1 MTSTLPPP
9 PSPPPP
15 PRAAERL
22 FVPTPDLWRIA
33 PGPRLLGGLVLG
45 GVAVDLGVRHPVGVL
60 SLAAVVLLVTASR
73 TGGWVRGTV
82 ADRLLL
88 LALVPAALLCLRS
101 TPWLVPLNVI
111 AVLGLL
117 ALAAAARDEPGAL
130 GRAVLRLVHPTT
142 ALEPAVLSYQL
153 ATRSV
158 AATTRGRDALGR
170 RLLRAV
176 TGLAIVTPVAAA
188 LIALLAASDPL
199 FRSWVSIPPFD
210 LPTIIGHLL
219 VSGLGGMMTAALAGH
234 GAWAIADPDREP
246 RRVLGSAEATV
257 VLGVVVAIYAVFV
270 AAQVVAISAGER
282 YIERNTSL
290 EYSEY
295 ARSGFFQLLAAS
307 VLTLAVLLAVDRW
320 RRRGTDRTTRRIRR
334 LELTTIGLTLVVV
347 GVAIRRLFLYEAE
360 FGLTMLRL
368 YTIVFAAFIGV
379 VFLVVGAHL
388 LGRLR
393 HHPVG
398 VIAVVAFGLLVAMNL
413 VNPEAVVA
421 QRNLDRFAAT
431 AELDV
436 EFLVDRLGADAIPTI
451 VADPSARAVLCARR
465 IVIDDRVLVFNWG
478 RAEAARA
485 LDEAC

>member
-9 PSPPPP
+9 PSAPPP
-15 PRAAERL
+15 PRAGERL

-60 SLAAVVLLVTASR
+60 SLAAAALLVAASR
-73 TGGWVRGTV
+73 TGGWVRGTL
-82 ADRLLL
+82 AHRLLL

-101 TPWLVPLNVI
+101 TPWLVPLNII

-117 ALAAAARDEPGAL
+117 ALAAAVRDEPGAL
-130 GRAVLRLVHPTT
+130 GRAVVRLVRPTT

-153 ATRSV
+153 VTRSV
-158 AATTRGRDALGR
+158 SATARGRDALGR

-176 TGLAIVTPVAAA
+176 TGLAIVAPVAAV
-188 LIALLAASDPL
+188 LIALLAASDAL
-199 FRSWVSIPPFD
+199 FRSWVSIPFD
-210 LPTIIGHLL
+210 LPTVVGHLL
-219 VSGLGGMMTAALAGH
+219 VIGLGVVVTAALAGH
-234 GAWAIADPDREP
+234 GAWAIADPDRQP

-282 YIERNTSL
+282 YVERNTSL

-320 RRRGTDRTTRRIRR
+320 RRSGTARTTRRIRR
-334 LELTTIGLTLVVV
+334 LELATIGLTLVVV
-347 GVAIRRLFLYEAE
+347 GVAVRRLFLYEAE

-388 LGRLR
+388 EGRLR
-393 HHPVG
+393 RHPVG
-398 VIAVVAFGLLVAMNL
+398 VVAAIAFTLLIAMNL
-413 VNPEAVVA
+413 VNPEALVA

-431 AELDV
+431 NELDV
-436 EFLVDRLGADAIPTI
+436 EYLVEQLGADAIPTI
-451 VADPSARAVLCARR
+451 VTDPSARAALCARR

-478 RAEAARA
+478 RVDAARA
-485 LDEAC
+485 LDDAC